1 MVAFV
6 EGTRT
11 VTLLLS
17 VAAAATL
24 SVGASVV
31 VPLVRDSGSAGLGY
45 PPLPSDARPSRL
57 QAPVAVVSSG
67 PHVFDN
73 VLPGGVAATYDPCR
87 AVHYVVNP
95 ASMPAG
101 AQALIGDAVAA
112 VSAATGLVFIDDGP
126 TDEPLQQDREL
137 VQVQRYGNRWAP
149 VLIGWSDQAAYPAL
163 AGDVAG
169 VGGSAL
175 VQPRGQASARLVTGQ
190 VALDV
195 DALVPLMQ
203 RGHSDQVRA
212 IVMHELGH
220 VVGLDHVDD
229 PTQLMYPRNLGLTA
243 FSRGDLEGLAQLG
256 HGVCHTDT

>member
-1 MVAFV
+1 MASAQS
-6 EGTRT
+6 RRAL
-11 VTLLLS
+11 TLLVG
-17 VAAAATL
+17 VAAASVLAVCAT
-24 SVGASVV
+24 VV
-31 VPLVRDSGSAGLGY
+31 VESVRDSGSAGLDY
-45 PPLPSDARPSRL
+45 PPLPADARPARL
-57 QAPVAVVSSG
+57 LAPVEVVSGG

-73 VLPGGVAATYDPCR
+73 VLPGGVAASYDPCR

-95 ASMPAG
+95 SSMPAG
-101 AQALIGDAVAA
+101 APALVADAVAA
-112 VSAATGLVFIDDGP
+112 VSAATGLVLVDDGT
-126 TDEPLQQDREL
+126 TDEPLRQDRAL

-149 VLIGWSDQAAYPAL
+149 VLIAWSDQAAYPAL

-169 VGGSAL
+169 VAGSAL
-175 VQPRGQASARLVTGQ
+175 VQPRGPASARLVSGQ

-203 RGHSDQVRA
+203 SGRSDQVRA

-220 VVGLDHVDD
+220 VVGLDHVEDRS
-229 PTQLMYPRNLGLTA
+229 QLMYPRNLGLTA

>member
-1 MVAFV
+1 MAFV
-6 EGTRT
+6 QGTPG
-11 VTLLLS
+11 VTLLVG
-17 VAAAATL
+17 VAAA
-24 SVGASVV
+24 SVLAVCAAV
-31 VPLVRDSGSAGLGY
+31 AVPLVRDSGSAGLGY
-45 PPLPSDARPSRL
+45 PPLPADARPTRL
-57 QAPVAVVSSG
+57 LAPVAVVSSG
-67 PHVFDN
+67 PYVFDN

-101 AQALIGDAVAA
+101 AGALIADAVAA
-112 VSAATGLVFIDDGP
+112 VSAATGLVLVDDGP
-126 TDEPLQQDREL
+126 TDEPLQRDREL

-149 VLIGWSDQAAYPAL
+149 VLIGWSDQGAYPAL

-175 VQPRGQASARLVTGQ
+175 VQPRGPASARLVTGQ
-190 VALDV
+190 VVLDV
-195 DALVPLMQ
+195 DAMVALIQ
-203 RGHSDQVRA
+203 RGRSDQVRT

-243 FSRGDLEGLAQLG
+243 FSPGDLEGLAQLG